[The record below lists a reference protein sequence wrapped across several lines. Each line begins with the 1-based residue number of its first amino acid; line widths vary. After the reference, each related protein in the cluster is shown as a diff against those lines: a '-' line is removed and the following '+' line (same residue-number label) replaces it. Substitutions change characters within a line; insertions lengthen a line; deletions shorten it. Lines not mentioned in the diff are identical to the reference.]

1 MYVLVM
7 DRGYVEIVQSEN
19 KSYELENHREYSLST
34 ELTIKGHK
42 RTIHLIPI
50 GSIVMNQFNQ
60 NWDNYKKEGG
70 SRTEALH
77 KNTISL
83 IPPYCPTWIFPD
95 EKPVEYDLY
104 NFEFADLP
112 YIPMTYITVNGKLR
126 ELFQVDKLSDLY
138 FYDLFRLKENKNT
151 VKQCKECG
159 HAFIANTRAIVCD
172 ECRKAGKIEERKRK
186 NLMGDETRK
195 KFHQIK
201 QRNAQGK
208 RPCTYSKYYA
218 DICRLISNHIDSDNK
233 NDLKQFALQLDSLD
247 RKYFKLCQYFAS
259 DICYC
264 DEEILEKWQQ
274 KQQEFLY
281 APDMETW
288 LKAWYKKAM
297 IPYS

>member
-1 MYVLVM
+1 
-7 DRGYVEIVQSEN
+7 
-19 KSYELENHREYSLST
+19 
-34 ELTIKGHK
+34 
-42 RTIHLIPI
+42 
-50 GSIVMNQFNQ
+50 
-60 NWDNYKKEGG
+60 
-70 SRTEALH
+70 
-77 KNTISL
+77 
-83 IPPYCPTWIFPD
+83 
-95 EKPVEYDLY
+95 
-104 NFEFADLP
+104 
-112 YIPMTYITVNGKLR
+112 MTYITVNGKLR